1 MYQIRKPLGLIWS
14 NLWTEKLFLAGLAIK
29 LILIIALTPLI
40 QQELFVP
47 FIVNWIQSPISL
59 PWATHLSSGGELLA
73 FPYGLV
79 MFIFH
84 LPTTILGYLIDQFL
98 TVEYFS
104 NIGFQISL
112 LVADIL
118 LLLILLQAF
127 ESLWKKIL
135 LYYWLSPLVLFI
147 TYWHGQTDIIPV
159 ALFIYSLTLVKH
171 GNYWASGVILACAV
185 AAKHSM
191 LLGAPFIIIYLLSHN
206 GIHKEFQKFIA
217 FFIGALLLIEA
228 PFFFSDAFQIMVLE
242 NQEVGK
248 IYSLFIPMGKNNL
261 IYLTP
266 LVYLLLVYF
275 YWRIRRINFDLLVS
289 AMGVAF
295 SIIILM
301 TPSSPGWYLWLVP
314 IFTLHQS
321 RYSSGS
327 VTLIGVFSILFIT
340 FHFLHNSGASLFL
353 LGNIPFNFS
362 SIVTPKIQSIHYT
375 LMVGFGLLIAIQIL
389 REGVSHND
397 YYRLGNKPLLLG
409 ISGNSG
415 VGKSTFSKSL
425 ATIFGEYSLVEV
437 SGDDYHNWGR
447 TSPMWRTLTHLDPR
461 ANRLFNLV
469 KDVRRLM
476 EGKEV
481 QARQYD
487 HKTGH
492 FLPKKIKKSKNV
504 ILVEGLHSLYPKQL
518 LEEFDVRFFINME
531 ETLRSF
537 LSKKR
542 DIDERGHNEESVL
555 KEAARRKADVK
566 KYIEPQAERADIVFT
581 LLPINKELLK
591 QDHPIESN
599 IKLQVCLRNGIY
611 YQELAKVLIG
621 VCGLQVNLDSVDE
634 RGEIII
640 EISGD
645 IDSEDVALAAHM
657 LAPHMEEL
665 LDFGALFSEGI
676 IGVMQII
683 TIMEINEALM
693 RRRLT

>member
-1 MYQIRKPLGLIWS
+1 LGLIWS